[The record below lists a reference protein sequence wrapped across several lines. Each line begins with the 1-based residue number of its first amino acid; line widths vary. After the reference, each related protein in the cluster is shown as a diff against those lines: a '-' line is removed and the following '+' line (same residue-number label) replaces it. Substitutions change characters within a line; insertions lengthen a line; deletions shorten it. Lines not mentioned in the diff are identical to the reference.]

1 MNITIIGTGYI
12 GLVQGVIMSDLGYNI
27 TCIDN
32 DTDKIETL
40 KVGTPVIY
48 EPELEEILKK
58 NIRNNKIHF
67 TSSYSEGLKDTETV
81 FLSVGTP
88 AAEDGKAN
96 LEYIEDASVNIGKN
110 LESDCMIIVKS
121 TVPVGTNR
129 KIKKIIY
136 SELEKRRKKNLKIS
150 IVSNPEF
157 LREGKAVYD
166 FLNPDRIVIGIDS
179 EDDKKDIQEKIYN
192 IYSYFHKN
200 NTPIIFTTLE
210 TAELSKYASNAF
222 LSVKISFINEMS
234 LLSEKTD
241 ANIEDISKI
250 MGYDHR
256 IGKDFLKAGIGF
268 GGSCF
273 PKDTLSILNIGRE
286 NDCEME
292 IINSAVRINENIKNS
307 AIRKIEFNLGSL
319 KDKTISV
326 LGLSFKPGTDDIRES
341 PAIKILKSLI
351 EKGAKIKAYCPKG
364 MENTKDF
371 LKEYSNYIIYSSDE
385 YDCAKNSD
393 AVIIATEWEQ
403 FSMIDL
409 EEIHSSMK
417 DNYFFDFRNMF
428 TNNSKIRNYFK
439 YYPIGTN

>member
-1 MNITIIGTGYI
+1 M
-12 GLVQGVIMSDLGYNI
+12 
-27 TCIDN
+27 
-32 DTDKIETL
+32 
-40 KVGTPVIY
+40 
-48 EPELEEILKK
+48 
-58 NIRNNKIHF
+58 
-67 TSSYSEGLKDTETV
+67 
-81 FLSVGTP
+81 
-88 AAEDGKAN
+88 A
-96 LEYIEDASVNIGKN
+96 
-110 LESDCMIIVKS
+110 
-121 TVPVGTNR
+121 
-129 KIKKIIY
+129 
-136 SELEKRRKKNLKIS
+136 
-150 IVSNPEF
+150 
-157 LREGKAVYD
+157 
-166 FLNPDRIVIGIDS
+166 
-179 EDDKKDIQEKIYN
+179 
-192 IYSYFHKN
+192 
-200 NTPIIFTTLE
+200 
-210 TAELSKYASNAF
+210 
-222 LSVKISFINEMS
+222 

-292 IINSAVRINENIKNS
+292 IINSAVRINENIKNN

-364 MENTKDF
+364 MENTKEF

-393 AVIIATEWEQ
+393 AVIIDTEWEQ